1 MKYDLYLFDFDYTL
15 ANSEKGILMCYRY
28 VLDGE
33 GLTEITDDAICRTI
47 GLTLTQG
54 LSILTK
60 SDDSEYIEQLRQ
72 KYVAYADTCMTEN
85 TKLYPQTL
93 PLLRKIKADGSMTG
107 IISTKFRYRIEDKF
121 SREGASELIDIIIGM
136 EDISEAKPSPEGIL
150 KAMERLGIGKGKVL
164 YTGDNKVDALAAQA
178 AGVDF
183 AAVTTGT
190 DKSAVFEVLPHVLIA
205 ENLSEIV

>member
-15 ANSEKGILMCYRY
+15 VNSEKGILMCYRH
-28 VLDGE
+28 VLDRE
-33 GLTEITDDAICRTI
+33 GLTDITDDAICRTI
-47 GLTLTQG
+47 GLTLAQG
-54 LSILTK
+54 LSILTS
-60 SDDSEYIEQLRQ
+60 SDDADYIEGLR
-72 KYVAYADTCMTEN
+72 KEYVAFADTCMTEN
-85 TKLYPQTL
+85 TRFYPQTL
-93 PLLRKIKADGSMTG
+93 PLLKKIKADGAMAG

-121 SREGASELIDIIIGM
+121 SREGEEKLIDIIIGM

-150 KAMERLGIGKGKVL
+150 KAVDKLGVNKDRVL

-190 DKSAVFEVLPHVLIA
+190 DKSAVFEGLPHVLIA